1 VSVKSGEDQDGYEDV
16 KKALLVIRKELC
28 RINESAASSL
38 DEGFE
43 ETLTVQ
49 SLGLSKEL
57 RRSLKTT
64 NCIESVLSQVAQKT
78 DKVDYWKSSNQRQR
92 WTAAALLEIEPR
104 LNRISGHRQLK
115 TLRTGLQ
122 KKIAEDNRIE
132 SVKKEKEMA
141 TCLNTSTR
149 AATQWKEFQLKMG
162 LTRSTAN
169 FPLQV
174 QIDKCQII

>member
-1 VSVKSGEDQDGYEDV
+1 MPKKLQDEYRKKLQAAYELDGYEDV
-16 KKALLVIRKELC
+16 KKALLAIRKELC

-64 NCIESVLSQVAQKT
+64 NCIESVLSQVGQKT
-78 DKVDYWKSSNQRQR
+78 DKVDCWKNSGQKHR
-92 WTAAALLEIEPR
+92 WTASALLEIEPR
-104 LNRISGHRQLK
+104 LNKISGHRQLK
-115 TLRTGLQ
+115 TLRTALQ

-132 SVKKEKEMA
+132 SIKKEKEMA
-141 TCLNTSTR
+141 L
-149 AATQWKEFQLKMG
+149 A
-162 LTRSTAN
+162 
-169 FPLQV
+169 
-174 QIDKCQII
+174 